1 MEHLLAAAG
10 TLRGLLD
17 RLPDLGL
24 LVSSRLPLRAD
35 PERVIALDALD
46 ERSALEL
53 IGRSVGRRG
62 KHPKLTNA
70 DGDALREIVRLLD
83 GLPLALELAAAR
95 LSVLTAVQLRD
106 RLRDSIDVLGEA
118 RGGRPARQR
127 SLRAAL
133 DSTLSLLDPAP
144 RALFVRLGAFAG
156 PVELEELER
165 VLSGDGV
172 SVLEAL
178 AELVDAALVQRVET
192 GDGSV
197 KFGLAEALRQIAS
210 ELLDRDPDGE
220 RWRHAHAQRQYE
232 LVWAFRTGFV
242 DRKTY
247 LAARAAE
254 REAGAALRWAS
265 ANHDPLEEPIAAA
278 YALVLLDSGRL
289 REGGA
294 ITERLIASPPADA
307 EVRWL
312 ALCAHSR
319 YLSMVGRF
327 DEARRFADQAFRAAP
342 DAKTRCCALIRRGLS
357 NLFGGHTCRGRE
369 GPRRGDRA
377 GARATRRACLIG
389 GCAGARGAGVDRRT
403 VARRGGRAAR

>member
-1 MEHLLAAAG
+1 MEHVLAAAG

-62 KHPKLTNA
+62 KHPKLTDA

-312 ALCAHSR
+312 ALYRHSS

-327 DEARRFADQAFRAAP
+327 DEARRFADQA
-342 DAKTRCCALIRRGLS
+342 L
-357 NLFGGHTCRGRE
+357 
-369 GPRRGDRA
+369 PRR
-377 GARATRRACLIG
+377 
-389 GCAGARGAGVDRRT
+389 
-403 VARRGGRAAR
+403 ARRQNTLLRVDQARSQQSVRRPHLPRP